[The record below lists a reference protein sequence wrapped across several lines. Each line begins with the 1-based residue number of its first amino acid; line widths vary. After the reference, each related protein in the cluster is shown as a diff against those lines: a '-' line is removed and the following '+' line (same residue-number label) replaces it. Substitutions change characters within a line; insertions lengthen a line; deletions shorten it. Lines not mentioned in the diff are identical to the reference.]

1 MQKKIPRPFS
11 GQSKFLIIKFNCDN
25 FWNFSTPTYL
35 SGQACRIFL
44 MKRRE
49 PQMVRISVCA
59 FLIKYVFPWCILGPA
74 GSLIKIVNVENLYA
88 DKQLHLLKVLANIM
102 APHHVRIVREKF
114 FSQNHLDFSGHIN
127 YPKGKEERTIEVL

>member
-1 MQKKIPRPFS
+1 MYLFAPFLF
-11 GQSKFLIIKFNCDN
+11 KM
-25 FWNFSTPTYL
+25 PH
-35 SGQACRIFL
+35 
-44 MKRRE
+44 
-49 PQMVRISVCA
+49 SV
-59 FLIKYVFPWCILGPA
+59 LGPA

-127 YPKGKEERTIEVL
+127 YPKGKEEDHRSFINGRCPKVVSQIATIQ